1 MKKQR
6 KGCDLS
12 INVWRKEGE
21 MSYSISTGKNDF
33 YRQIFKLA
41 IPIII
46 QNLLSA
52 AVNSADVIMLNY
64 VGQSSISAVSLA
76 ANYSSIL
83 FMVYY
88 GLGTGASLLCSQYSG
103 KSNLQAIH
111 AVEGI
116 ALRFSV
122 GISILVALIAFM
134 MPQRMMQ
141 LFTAD
146 QELIAIGSSYLRV
159 MGITYICWGI
169 SEIYLAV
176 LRSIGRVT
184 ISMVLNVLAFVLNI
198 FLNAVFIFGLFGAP
212 KLGATGVAIAT
223 ALSRLI
229 QLLACVIV
237 SILSKDVKLNPA
249 YMFLR
254 SKVLFHDFIR
264 LSLPALGNDLSWSV
278 AFSMYSVILGH
289 LGTDAVAAN
298 SLVIVVRNIGSV
310 FCFAIASAG
319 TILLGQIMGKGDLE
333 KSKKYASR
341 MLRLTVITGALGGVI
356 VLAVTP
362 FVLKFASLNETAM
375 HYLKYM
381 LLINSY
387 YIMGSAVN
395 TALIAGVFRAG
406 GDTKFGLIC
415 DTVDM
420 WVYAVP
426 LGFFAAFVLKLP
438 VLWVYFLLC
447 TDEFVKW
454 PWVLQHYR
462 KGEWAKNI
470 TRENIFEAKGD
481 TP

>member
-1 MKKQR
+1 MVKTVKK
-6 KGCDLS
+6 D
-12 INVWRKEGE
+12 
-21 MSYSISTGKNDF
+21 DF
-33 YRQIFKLA
+33 YRQMFKLA

-52 AVNSADVIMLNY
+52 AVNSSDVIMLNY
-64 VGQSSISAVSLA
+64 VGQSAISAVSLA
-76 ANYSSIL
+76 ANYSNIL

-88 GLGTGASLLCSQYSG
+88 GLGTGASLLCAQYFG
-103 KSNLQAIH
+103 KKNMQAIH

-116 ALRFSV
+116 ALRFSLA
-122 GISILVALIAFM
+122 ISALVALAAFTI
-134 MPQRMMQ
+134 PQRMLL
-141 LFTAD
+141 LFTSD
-146 QELIAIGSSYLRV
+146 QELIAIGSSYIRI
-159 MGITYICWGI
+159 MGITYLCWGVT
-169 SEIYLAV
+169 EIYLAI

-184 ISMVLNVLAFVLNI
+184 ISMALNMLAFGLNI
-198 FLNAVFIFGLFGAP
+198 LLNAVFIFGLFGAP
-212 KLGATGVAIAT
+212 KLGVTGVAIAT
-223 ALSRLI
+223 ASSRLI
-229 QLLACVIV
+229 QLIACVIV
-237 SILSKDVKLNPA
+237 SLLSKDVKLNPI
-249 YMFLR
+249 YMFIR
-254 SKVLFHDFIR
+254 SKTLLNDFIH

-289 LGTDAVAAN
+289 LGTEAVAAN
-298 SLVIVVRNIGSV
+298 SLVTVVRNVGSV

-319 TILLGQIMGKGDLE
+319 TILLGRVMGQGELE
-333 KSKKYASR
+333 KSKSYASG
-341 MLRLTVITGALGGVI
+341 MLKMTVVAGAVGGVI

-362 FVLKFASLNETAM
+362 FVLRFASLNDTAM

-415 DTVDM
+415 DTIDM

-426 LGFFAAFVLKLP
+426 LGFFAAFVVKLP

-454 PWVLQHYR
+454 PWVIHHYC

-470 TRENIFEAKGD
+470 TREDIFE
-481 TP
+481 

>member
-1 MKKQR
+1 MVKTVKK
-6 KGCDLS
+6 D
-12 INVWRKEGE
+12 
-21 MSYSISTGKNDF
+21 DF
-33 YRQIFKLA
+33 YRQMFKLA

-52 AVNSADVIMLNY
+52 AVNSSDVIMLNY
-64 VGQSSISAVSLA
+64 VGQSAISAVSLA
-76 ANYSSIL
+76 ANYSNIL

-88 GLGTGASLLCSQYSG
+88 GLGTGASLLCAQYFG
-103 KSNLQAIH
+103 KKNMQAIH

-116 ALRFSV
+116 ALRFSFA
-122 GISILVALIAFM
+122 ISALVALAAFT
-134 MPQRMMQ
+134 MPQRMLL
-141 LFTAD
+141 LFTSD
-146 QELIAIGSSYLRV
+146 QELIAIGSSYIRI
-159 MGITYICWGI
+159 MGITYLCWGVT
-169 SEIYLAV
+169 EIYLAI

-184 ISMVLNVLAFVLNI
+184 ISMTLNMLAFGLNI
-198 FLNAVFIFGLFGAP
+198 LLNAMFIFGLFGAP
-212 KLGATGVAIAT
+212 KLGVTGVAIAT
-223 ALSRLI
+223 ASSRLI
-229 QLLACVIV
+229 QLVACVIV
-237 SILSKDVKLNPA
+237 TLLSKDVKLNPA
-249 YMFLR
+249 YMFIR
-254 SKVLFHDFIR
+254 SKTLLNDFIH

-289 LGTDAVAAN
+289 LGTEAVAAN
-298 SLVIVVRNIGSV
+298 SLVTVVRNVGSV

-319 TILLGQIMGKGDLE
+319 TILLGRVMGQEELE
-333 KSKKYASR
+333 KSKSYASR
-341 MLRLTVITGALGGVI
+341 MLKMTVVAGAVGGVI

-362 FVLKFASLNETAM
+362 FVLRFASLNDTAM

-415 DTVDM
+415 DTIDM

-454 PWVLQHYR
+454 PWVIRHYR
-462 KGEWAKNI
+462 KREWAKNI
-470 TRENIFEAKGD
+470 TREDIFE
-481 TP
+481 

>member
-1 MKKQR
+1 MVKTVKK
-6 KGCDLS
+6 D
-12 INVWRKEGE
+12 
-21 MSYSISTGKNDF
+21 DF
-33 YRQIFKLA
+33 YRQMFKLA

-52 AVNSADVIMLNY
+52 AVNSSDVIMLNY
-64 VGQSSISAVSLA
+64 VGQSAISAVSLA
-76 ANYSSIL
+76 ANYSNIL

-88 GLGTGASLLCSQYSG
+88 GLGTGASLLCAQYFG
-103 KSNLQAIH
+103 KKNMQAIH

-116 ALRFSV
+116 ALRFSLA
-122 GISILVALIAFM
+122 ISALAALAAFTI
-134 MPQRMMQ
+134 PQRMLL
-141 LFTAD
+141 LFTSD
-146 QELIAIGSSYLRV
+146 QELIAIGSSYIRI
-159 MGITYICWGI
+159 MGITYLCWGVT
-169 SEIYLAV
+169 EIYLAI

-184 ISMVLNVLAFVLNI
+184 ISMALNMLAFGLNI
-198 FLNAVFIFGLFGAP
+198 LLNAVFIFGLFGAP
-212 KLGATGVAIAT
+212 KLGVTGVAIAT
-223 ALSRLI
+223 ASSRLI
-229 QLLACVIV
+229 QLIACVIV
-237 SILSKDVKLNPA
+237 SLLSKDVKLNPI
-249 YMFLR
+249 YMFIR
-254 SKVLFHDFIR
+254 SKTLLNDFIH

-289 LGTDAVAAN
+289 LGTEAVAAN
-298 SLVIVVRNIGSV
+298 SLVTVVRNVGSV

-319 TILLGQIMGKGDLE
+319 TILLGRVMGQGELE
-333 KSKKYASR
+333 KSKSYASR
-341 MLRLTVITGALGGVI
+341 MLKMTVVAGAVGGVI

-362 FVLKFASLNETAM
+362 FVLRFASLNDTAM

-415 DTVDM
+415 DTIDM

-426 LGFFAAFVLKLP
+426 LGFFAAFVVKLP

-454 PWVLQHYR
+454 PWVIRHYR

-470 TRENIFEAKGD
+470 TREDIFE
-481 TP
+481 

>member
-1 MKKQR
+1 MVKSGKK
-6 KGCDLS
+6 D
-12 INVWRKEGE
+12 
-21 MSYSISTGKNDF
+21 DF
-33 YRQIFKLA
+33 YRQMFKLA

-52 AVNSADVIMLNY
+52 AGHSSDVLMLNY
-64 VGQSSISAVSLA
+64 VGQSAISAVSLA
-76 ANYSSIL
+76 ANYSNIL

-88 GLGTGASLLCSQYSG
+88 GLGTGASLLCAQYFG
-103 KSNLQAIH
+103 KKNMQAIH

-116 ALRFSV
+116 ALRFSLA
-122 GISILVALIAFM
+122 ISALVALAAFTI
-134 MPQRMMQ
+134 PQRMLL
-141 LFTAD
+141 LFTSD
-146 QELIAIGSSYLRV
+146 QELIAIGSSYIRI
-159 MGITYICWGI
+159 MGITYLCWGVT
-169 SEIYLAV
+169 EIYLAI

-184 ISMVLNVLAFVLNI
+184 ISMALNMLAFGLNI
-198 FLNAVFIFGLFGAP
+198 LLNAVFIFGLFGAP
-212 KLGATGVAIAT
+212 KLGVTGVAIAT
-223 ALSRLI
+223 ASSRLI
-229 QLLACVIV
+229 QLIACVIV
-237 SILSKDVKLNPA
+237 SLLSKDVKLNPI
-249 YMFLR
+249 YMFIR
-254 SKVLFHDFIR
+254 SKTLLNDFIH

-289 LGTDAVAAN
+289 LGTEAVAAN
-298 SLVIVVRNIGSV
+298 SLVTVVRNVGSV

-319 TILLGQIMGKGDLE
+319 TILLGRVMGQGELE
-333 KSKKYASR
+333 KSKSYASG
-341 MLRLTVITGALGGVI
+341 MLKMTVVAGAVGGVI

-362 FVLKFASLNETAM
+362 FVLRFASLNDTAM

-415 DTVDM
+415 DTIDM

-426 LGFFAAFVLKLP
+426 LGFFAAFVVKLP

-454 PWVLQHYR
+454 PWVIHHYR

-470 TRENIFEAKGD
+470 TREDIFE
-481 TP
+481 

>member
-1 MKKQR
+1 MVKTVKK
-6 KGCDLS
+6 D
-12 INVWRKEGE
+12 
-21 MSYSISTGKNDF
+21 DF
-33 YRQIFKLA
+33 YRQMFKLA

-52 AVNSADVIMLNY
+52 AVNSSDVIMLNY
-64 VGQSSISAVSLA
+64 VGQSAISAVSLA
-76 ANYSSIL
+76 ANYSNIL

-88 GLGTGASLLCSQYSG
+88 GLGTGASLLCAQYFG
-103 KSNLQAIH
+103 KKNMQAIH

-116 ALRFSV
+116 ALRFSFA
-122 GISILVALIAFM
+122 ISALVALAAFT
-134 MPQRMMQ
+134 MPQRMLL
-141 LFTAD
+141 LFTSD
-146 QELIAIGSSYLRV
+146 QELIAIGSSYIRI
-159 MGITYICWGI
+159 MGITYLCWGVT
-169 SEIYLAV
+169 EIYLAI

-184 ISMVLNVLAFVLNI
+184 ISMTLNMLAFGLNI
-198 FLNAVFIFGLFGAP
+198 LLNAMFIFGLFGAP
-212 KLGATGVAIAT
+212 KLGVTGVAIAT
-223 ALSRLI
+223 ASSRLI
-229 QLLACVIV
+229 QLVACVIV
-237 SILSKDVKLNPA
+237 SLLSKDVKLNPA
-249 YMFLR
+249 YMFIR
-254 SKVLFHDFIR
+254 SKTLLNDFIH

-289 LGTDAVAAN
+289 LGTEAVAAN
-298 SLVIVVRNIGSV
+298 SLVTVVRNVGSV

-319 TILLGQIMGKGDLE
+319 TILLGRVMGQEELE
-333 KSKKYASR
+333 KSKSYASR
-341 MLRLTVITGALGGVI
+341 MLKMTVIAGAVGGVI

-362 FVLKFASLNETAM
+362 FVLRFASLNDTAM

-415 DTVDM
+415 DTIDM

-454 PWVLQHYR
+454 PWVIRHYR
-462 KGEWAKNI
+462 KREWAKNI
-470 TRENIFEAKGD
+470 TREDIFE
-481 TP
+481 

>member
-1 MKKQR
+1 
-6 KGCDLS
+6 
-12 INVWRKEGE
+12 
-21 MSYSISTGKNDF
+21 MSHSISTGKDDF

-103 KSNLQAIH
+103 KNNLQAIH

-116 ALRFSV
+116 ALRFSD

-146 QELIAIGSSYLRV
+146 PELITIGSSYLRV

-223 ALSRLI
+223 ALSRLV

-454 PWVLQHYR
+454 PWVLHHYR

>member
-1 MKKQR
+1 
-6 KGCDLS
+6 
-12 INVWRKEGE
+12 
-21 MSYSISTGKNDF
+21 MSYSISTGKDDF

-103 KSNLQAIH
+103 KNNLQAIH

-146 QELIAIGSSYLRV
+146 PELIVIGSSYLRV

-237 SILSKDVKLNPA
+237 SIMSKDVKLNPA

-454 PWVLQHYR
+454 PWVLHHYR
-462 KGEWAKNI
+462 MGEWAKNI
-470 TRENIFEAKGD
+470 TRENIFEAESD

>member
-1 MKKQR
+1 MVKTVKK
-6 KGCDLS
+6 D
-12 INVWRKEGE
+12 
-21 MSYSISTGKNDF
+21 DF
-33 YRQIFKLA
+33 YRQMFKLA

-52 AVNSADVIMLNY
+52 AVNSSDVIMLNY
-64 VGQSSISAVSLA
+64 VGQSAISAVSLA
-76 ANYSSIL
+76 ANYSNIL

-88 GLGTGASLLCSQYSG
+88 GLGTGASLLCAQYFG
-103 KSNLQAIH
+103 KKNMQAIH

-116 ALRFSV
+116 ALRFSLA
-122 GISILVALIAFM
+122 ISALVALAAFT
-134 MPQRMMQ
+134 MPKRMLL
-141 LFTAD
+141 LFTSD
-146 QELIAIGSSYLRV
+146 QELIAIGSSYIRI
-159 MGITYICWGI
+159 MGITYLCWGVT
-169 SEIYLAV
+169 EIYLAI

-184 ISMVLNVLAFVLNI
+184 ISMTLNMLAFGLNI
-198 FLNAVFIFGLFGAP
+198 LLNAMFIFGLFGAP
-212 KLGATGVAIAT
+212 KLGVTGVAIAT
-223 ALSRLI
+223 ASSRLI
-229 QLLACVIV
+229 QLVACVIV
-237 SILSKDVKLNPA
+237 SLLSKDVKLNPA
-249 YMFLR
+249 YMFIR
-254 SKVLFHDFIR
+254 SKTLLNDFIH

-289 LGTDAVAAN
+289 LGTEAVAAN
-298 SLVIVVRNIGSV
+298 SLVTVVRNVGSV

-319 TILLGQIMGKGDLE
+319 TILLGRAMGQEELE
-333 KSKKYASR
+333 KSKSYASR
-341 MLRLTVITGALGGVI
+341 MLKMTVVAGAVGGVI

-362 FVLKFASLNETAM
+362 FVLRFASLNDTAM

-415 DTVDM
+415 DTIDM

-454 PWVLQHYR
+454 PWVIRHYR
-462 KGEWAKNI
+462 KREWAKNI
-470 TRENIFEAKGD
+470 TREDIFE
-481 TP
+481 

>member
-1 MKKQR
+1 MVKSGKK
-6 KGCDLS
+6 D
-12 INVWRKEGE
+12 
-21 MSYSISTGKNDF
+21 DF
-33 YRQIFKLA
+33 YRQMFKLA

-52 AVNSADVIMLNY
+52 AVNSSDVIMLNY
-64 VGQSSISAVSLA
+64 VGQSAISAVSLV
-76 ANYSSIL
+76 ANYSNIL

-88 GLGTGASLLCSQYSG
+88 GLGTGASLLCAQYFG
-103 KSNLQAIH
+103 KKNMQAIH

-116 ALRFSV
+116 ALRFSLA
-122 GISILVALIAFM
+122 ISALVALAAFTI
-134 MPQRMMQ
+134 PQRMLL
-141 LFTAD
+141 LFTSD
-146 QELIAIGSSYLRV
+146 QELIAIGSSYIRI
-159 MGITYICWGI
+159 MGITYLCWGVT
-169 SEIYLAV
+169 EIYLAI

-184 ISMVLNVLAFVLNI
+184 ISMALNMLAFGLNI
-198 FLNAVFIFGLFGAP
+198 LLNAVFIFGLFGAP
-212 KLGATGVAIAT
+212 KLGVTGVAIAT
-223 ALSRLI
+223 ASSRLI
-229 QLLACVIV
+229 QLIACVIV
-237 SILSKDVKLNPA
+237 SLLSKDVKLNPI
-249 YMFLR
+249 YMFIR
-254 SKVLFHDFIR
+254 SKTLLNDFIH

-289 LGTDAVAAN
+289 LGTEAVAAN
-298 SLVIVVRNIGSV
+298 SLVTVVRNVGSV

-319 TILLGQIMGKGDLE
+319 TILLGRVMGQGELE
-333 KSKKYASR
+333 KSKSYASG
-341 MLRLTVITGALGGVI
+341 MLKMTVVAGAVGGVI

-362 FVLKFASLNETAM
+362 FVLRFASLNDTAM

-415 DTVDM
+415 DTIDM

-426 LGFFAAFVLKLP
+426 LGFFAAFVVKLP

-454 PWVLQHYR
+454 PWVIHHYR

-470 TRENIFEAKGD
+470 TREDIFE
-481 TP
+481 

>member
-1 MKKQR
+1 MKRQR

-12 INVWRKEGE
+12 INVWRKEGK
-21 MSYSISTGKNDF
+21 MSYSISTGKDDF

-103 KSNLQAIH
+103 KNNLQAIH

-146 QELIAIGSSYLRV
+146 PELITIGSSYLRV

-223 ALSRLI
+223 ALSRLV

-454 PWVLQHYR
+454 PWVLHHYR

>member
-1 MKKQR
+1 MVKTVKK
-6 KGCDLS
+6 D
-12 INVWRKEGE
+12 
-21 MSYSISTGKNDF
+21 DF
-33 YRQIFKLA
+33 YRQMFKLA

-52 AVNSADVIMLNY
+52 AVNSSDVIMLNY
-64 VGQSSISAVSLA
+64 VGQSAISAVSLA
-76 ANYSSIL
+76 ANYSNIL

-88 GLGTGASLLCSQYSG
+88 GLGTGASLLCAQYFG
-103 KSNLQAIH
+103 KKNMQAIH

-116 ALRFSV
+116 ALRFSFA
-122 GISILVALIAFM
+122 ISALVALAAFT
-134 MPQRMMQ
+134 MPQRMLL
-141 LFTAD
+141 LFTSD
-146 QELIAIGSSYLRV
+146 QELVAIGSSYIRI
-159 MGITYICWGI
+159 MGITYLCWGVT
-169 SEIYLAV
+169 EIYLAI

-184 ISMVLNVLAFVLNI
+184 ISMTLNMLAFGLNI
-198 FLNAVFIFGLFGAP
+198 LLNAMFIFGLFGAP
-212 KLGATGVAIAT
+212 KLGVTGVAIAT
-223 ALSRLI
+223 ASSRLI
-229 QLLACVIV
+229 QLVACVIV
-237 SILSKDVKLNPA
+237 SLWSKDVKLNPA
-249 YMFLR
+249 YMFIR
-254 SKVLFHDFIR
+254 SKTLLNDFIH

-289 LGTDAVAAN
+289 LGTEAVAAN
-298 SLVIVVRNIGSV
+298 SLVTVVRNVGSV

-319 TILLGQIMGKGDLE
+319 TILLGRVMGQEELE
-333 KSKKYASR
+333 KSKSYASR
-341 MLRLTVITGALGGVI
+341 MLKMTVVAGAVGGVI

-362 FVLKFASLNETAM
+362 FVLRFASLNDTAM

-415 DTVDM
+415 DTIDM

-454 PWVLQHYR
+454 PWVIRHYR
-462 KGEWAKNI
+462 KREWAKNI
-470 TRENIFEAKGD
+470 TREDIFE
-481 TP
+481 

>member
-1 MKKQR
+1 MKRQR

-12 INVWRKEGE
+12 INVWRKEGK
-21 MSYSISTGKNDF
+21 MSHSISTGKDDF

-103 KSNLQAIH
+103 KNNLQAIH

-122 GISILVALIAFM
+122 GISLLVALIAFM

-146 QELIAIGSSYLRV
+146 PELITIGSSYLRV

-223 ALSRLI
+223 ALSRLV

-387 YIMGSAVN
+387 YIMGAAVN

-454 PWVLQHYR
+454 PWVLHHYR

>member
-1 MKKQR
+1 MVKSGKK
-6 KGCDLS
+6 D
-12 INVWRKEGE
+12 
-21 MSYSISTGKNDF
+21 DF
-33 YRQIFKLA
+33 YRQMFKLA

-52 AVNSADVIMLNY
+52 AVNSSDVIMLNY
-64 VGQSSISAVSLA
+64 VGQSAISAVSLA
-76 ANYSSIL
+76 ANYSNIL

-88 GLGTGASLLCSQYSG
+88 GLGTGASLLCAQYFG
-103 KSNLQAIH
+103 KKNMQAIH

-116 ALRFSV
+116 ALRFSLA
-122 GISILVALIAFM
+122 ISALVALAALTI
-134 MPQRMMQ
+134 PQRMLL
-141 LFTAD
+141 LFTSD
-146 QELIAIGSSYLRV
+146 QELIAIGSSYIRI
-159 MGITYICWGI
+159 MGITYLCWGVT
-169 SEIYLAV
+169 EIYLAI

-184 ISMVLNVLAFVLNI
+184 ISMALNMLAFGLNI
-198 FLNAVFIFGLFGAP
+198 LLNAVFIFGLFGAP
-212 KLGATGVAIAT
+212 KLGVTGVAIAT
-223 ALSRLI
+223 ASSRLI
-229 QLLACVIV
+229 QLIACVIV
-237 SILSKDVKLNPA
+237 SLLSKDVKLNPI
-249 YMFLR
+249 YMFIR
-254 SKVLFHDFIR
+254 SKTLLNDFIH

-289 LGTDAVAAN
+289 LGTEAVAAN
-298 SLVIVVRNIGSV
+298 SLVTVVRNVGSV

-319 TILLGQIMGKGDLE
+319 TILLGRVMGQGELE
-333 KSKKYASR
+333 KSKSYASG
-341 MLRLTVITGALGGVI
+341 MLKMTVVAGAVGGVI

-362 FVLKFASLNETAM
+362 FVLRFASLNDTAM

-415 DTVDM
+415 DTIDM

-426 LGFFAAFVLKLP
+426 LGFFAAFVVKLP

-454 PWVLQHYR
+454 PWVIHHYR
-462 KGEWAKNI
+462 KGEWAKHI
-470 TRENIFEAKGD
+470 TREDIFE
-481 TP
+481 

>member
-1 MKKQR
+1 MVKTVKK
-6 KGCDLS
+6 D
-12 INVWRKEGE
+12 
-21 MSYSISTGKNDF
+21 DF
-33 YRQIFKLA
+33 YRQMFKLA

-52 AVNSADVIMLNY
+52 AVNSSDVIMLNY
-64 VGQSSISAVSLA
+64 VGQSAISAVSLA
-76 ANYSSIL
+76 ANYSNIL

-88 GLGTGASLLCSQYSG
+88 GLGTGASLLCAQYFG
-103 KSNLQAIH
+103 KKNMQAIH

-116 ALRFSV
+116 ALRFSLA
-122 GISILVALIAFM
+122 ISALVALAAFT
-134 MPQRMMQ
+134 MPKRMLL
-141 LFTAD
+141 LFTSD
-146 QELIAIGSSYLRV
+146 QELIAIGSSYIRI
-159 MGITYICWGI
+159 MGITYLCWGVT
-169 SEIYLAV
+169 EIYLAI

-184 ISMVLNVLAFVLNI
+184 ISMTLNMLAFGLNI
-198 FLNAVFIFGLFGAP
+198 LLNAVFIFGLFGAP
-212 KLGATGVAIAT
+212 KLGVTGVAIAT
-223 ALSRLI
+223 ASSRLI
-229 QLLACVIV
+229 QLVACVIV
-237 SILSKDVKLNPA
+237 SLLSKDVKLNPA
-249 YMFLR
+249 YMFIR
-254 SKVLFHDFIR
+254 SKTLLNDFIH

-289 LGTDAVAAN
+289 LGTEAVAAN
-298 SLVIVVRNIGSV
+298 SLVTVVRNVGSV

-319 TILLGQIMGKGDLE
+319 TILLGRAMGQEELE
-333 KSKKYASR
+333 KSKSYASR
-341 MLRLTVITGALGGVI
+341 MLKMTVVAGAVGGVI

-362 FVLKFASLNETAM
+362 FVLRFASLNDTAM

-415 DTVDM
+415 DTIDM

-454 PWVLQHYR
+454 PWVIRHYR
-462 KGEWAKNI
+462 KREWAKNI
-470 TRENIFEAKGD
+470 TREDIFE
-481 TP
+481 

>member
-1 MKKQR
+1 MVKTVKK
-6 KGCDLS
+6 D
-12 INVWRKEGE
+12 
-21 MSYSISTGKNDF
+21 DF
-33 YRQIFKLA
+33 YRQMFKLA

-52 AVNSADVIMLNY
+52 AVNSSDVIMLNY
-64 VGQSSISAVSLA
+64 VGQSAISAVSLA
-76 ANYSSIL
+76 ANYSNIL

-88 GLGTGASLLCSQYSG
+88 GLGTGASLLCAQYFG
-103 KSNLQAIH
+103 KKNMQAIH

-116 ALRFSV
+116 ALRFSLA
-122 GISILVALIAFM
+122 ISALVALVAFT
-134 MPQRMMQ
+134 MPQRMLL
-141 LFTAD
+141 LFTSD
-146 QELIAIGSSYLRV
+146 QELIAIGSSYIRI
-159 MGITYICWGI
+159 MGITYLCWGVT
-169 SEIYLAV
+169 EIYLAI

-184 ISMVLNVLAFVLNI
+184 ISMTLNMLAFGLNI
-198 FLNAVFIFGLFGAP
+198 LLNAMFIFGLFGAP
-212 KLGATGVAIAT
+212 KLGVTGVAIAT
-223 ALSRLI
+223 ASSRLI
-229 QLLACVIV
+229 QLVACVIV
-237 SILSKDVKLNPA
+237 SLLSKDVKLNPI
-249 YMFLR
+249 YMFIR
-254 SKVLFHDFIR
+254 SKTLLNDFIH

-289 LGTDAVAAN
+289 LGTEAVAAN
-298 SLVIVVRNIGSV
+298 SLVTVVRNVGSV

-319 TILLGQIMGKGDLE
+319 TILLGRVMGQGELE
-333 KSKKYASR
+333 KSKSYASR
-341 MLRLTVITGALGGVI
+341 MLKMTVVAGAVGGVI

-362 FVLKFASLNETAM
+362 FVLRFASLNDTAM
-375 HYLKYM
+375 HYLEYM

-415 DTVDM
+415 DTIDM

-454 PWVLQHYR
+454 PWVIRHYR

-470 TRENIFEAKGD
+470 TREDIFE
-481 TP
+481 

>member
-1 MKKQR
+1 MNNTASVKK
-6 KGCDLS
+6 D
-12 INVWRKEGE
+12 
-21 MSYSISTGKNDF
+21 DF
-33 YRQIFKLA
+33 YRQMFKLA

-52 AVNSADVIMLNY
+52 AVNSSDVVMLNY
-64 VGQSSISAVSLA
+64 VGQSAISAVSLA
-76 ANYSSIL
+76 ANYSNIL

-88 GLGTGASLLCSQYSG
+88 GLGTGASLLCAQYFG
-103 KSNLQAIH
+103 KKNMQAIH

-116 ALRFSV
+116 ALRFSLA
-122 GISILVALIAFM
+122 ISALVALAAFTV
-134 MPQRMMQ
+134 PQRMLL
-141 LFTAD
+141 LFTSD
-146 QELIAIGSSYLRV
+146 QELIAIGSSYIRI
-159 MGITYICWGI
+159 MGITYLCWGVT
-169 SEIYLAV
+169 EIYLAI

-184 ISMVLNVLAFVLNI
+184 ISMALNMLAFGLNI
-198 FLNAVFIFGLFGAP
+198 LLNAVFIFGLLGAP
-212 KLGATGVAIAT
+212 KLGTTGVAIAT
-223 ALSRLI
+223 ASSRLI
-229 QLLACVIV
+229 QLIACVIV
-237 SILSKDVKLNPA
+237 SLLSKDVKLNPA
-249 YMFLR
+249 YMFIR
-254 SKVLFHDFIR
+254 SKTLLNDFIH

-289 LGTDAVAAN
+289 LGTEAVAAN
-298 SLVIVVRNIGSV
+298 SLVTVVRNIGSV

-319 TILLGQIMGKGDLE
+319 TILLGRVMGQGELE
-333 KSKKYASR
+333 KSKSYASR
-341 MLRLTVITGALGGVI
+341 MLKMTVVAGAVGGVI

-362 FVLKFASLNETAM
+362 FVLRFASLNDTAM

-415 DTVDM
+415 DTIDM

-454 PWVLQHYR
+454 PWVIRHYR

-470 TRENIFEAKGD
+470 TREDIFE
-481 TP
+481 

>member
-1 MKKQR
+1 MVKTVKK
-6 KGCDLS
+6 D
-12 INVWRKEGE
+12 
-21 MSYSISTGKNDF
+21 DF
-33 YRQIFKLA
+33 YRQMFKLA

-52 AVNSADVIMLNY
+52 AVNSSDVIMLNY
-64 VGQSSISAVSLA
+64 VGQSAISAVSLA
-76 ANYSSIL
+76 ANYSNIL

-88 GLGTGASLLCSQYSG
+88 GLGTGASLLCAQYFG
-103 KSNLQAIH
+103 KKNMQAIH

-116 ALRFSV
+116 ALRFSLA
-122 GISILVALIAFM
+122 ISVLVALAAFT
-134 MPQRMMQ
+134 MPQRMLL
-141 LFTAD
+141 LFTSD
-146 QELIAIGSSYLRV
+146 QELIAIGSSYIRI
-159 MGITYICWGI
+159 MGITYLCWGVT
-169 SEIYLAV
+169 EIYLAI

-184 ISMVLNVLAFVLNI
+184 ISMTLNMLAFGLNI
-198 FLNAVFIFGLFGAP
+198 LLNAVFIFGLFGAP
-212 KLGATGVAIAT
+212 KLGVTGVAIAT
-223 ALSRLI
+223 ASSRLI
-229 QLLACVIV
+229 QLVACVIV
-237 SILSKDVKLNPA
+237 SLLSKDVKLNPA
-249 YMFLR
+249 YMFIR
-254 SKVLFHDFIR
+254 SKTLLNDFIH

-289 LGTDAVAAN
+289 LGTEAVAAN
-298 SLVIVVRNIGSV
+298 SLVTVVRNVGSV
-310 FCFAIASAG
+310 FCFTIASAG
-319 TILLGQIMGKGDLE
+319 TILLGRVMGQEELE
-333 KSKKYASR
+333 KSKSYASR
-341 MLRLTVITGALGGVI
+341 MLKMTVVAGAVGGVI

-362 FVLKFASLNETAM
+362 FVLRFAFLNDTAM

-415 DTVDM
+415 DTIDM

-454 PWVLQHYR
+454 PWVIRHYR

-470 TRENIFEAKGD
+470 TREDIFE
-481 TP
+481 

>member
-1 MKKQR
+1 MVKTVKK
-6 KGCDLS
+6 D
-12 INVWRKEGE
+12 
-21 MSYSISTGKNDF
+21 DF
-33 YRQIFKLA
+33 YRQMFKLA

-52 AVNSADVIMLNY
+52 AVNSSDVIMLNY
-64 VGQSSISAVSLA
+64 VGQSAISAVSLA
-76 ANYSSIL
+76 ANYSNIL

-88 GLGTGASLLCSQYSG
+88 GLGTGASLLCAQYFG
-103 KSNLQAIH
+103 KKNMQAIH

-116 ALRFSV
+116 ALRFSLA
-122 GISILVALIAFM
+122 ISALVALAAFT
-134 MPQRMMQ
+134 MPQRMLL
-141 LFTAD
+141 LFTSD
-146 QELIAIGSSYLRV
+146 QELIAIGSSYIRI
-159 MGITYICWGI
+159 MGITYLCWGVT
-169 SEIYLAV
+169 EIYLAI

-184 ISMVLNVLAFVLNI
+184 ISMTLNMLAFGLNI
-198 FLNAVFIFGLFGAP
+198 LLNAVFIFGLFGAP
-212 KLGATGVAIAT
+212 KLGVTGVAIAT
-223 ALSRLI
+223 ASSRLI
-229 QLLACVIV
+229 QLVACVIV
-237 SILSKDVKLNPA
+237 SLLSKDVKLNPA
-249 YMFLR
+249 YMFIR
-254 SKVLFHDFIR
+254 SKTLLNDFIH

-289 LGTDAVAAN
+289 LGTEAVAAN
-298 SLVIVVRNIGSV
+298 SLVTVVRNVGSV

-319 TILLGQIMGKGDLE
+319 TILLGRVMGQEELE
-333 KSKKYASR
+333 KSKSYASR
-341 MLRLTVITGALGGVI
+341 MLKMTVVAGAVGGVI

-362 FVLKFASLNETAM
+362 FVLRFAFLNDTAM

-415 DTVDM
+415 DTIDM

-454 PWVLQHYR
+454 PWVIRHYR

-470 TRENIFEAKGD
+470 TREDIFE
-481 TP
+481 

>member
-1 MKKQR
+1 MVKTVKK
-6 KGCDLS
+6 D
-12 INVWRKEGE
+12 
-21 MSYSISTGKNDF
+21 DF
-33 YRQIFKLA
+33 YRQMFKLA

-52 AVNSADVIMLNY
+52 AVNSSDVIMLNY
-64 VGQSSISAVSLA
+64 VGQSAISAVSLA
-76 ANYSSIL
+76 ANYSNIL

-88 GLGTGASLLCSQYSG
+88 GLGTGASLLCAQYFG
-103 KSNLQAIH
+103 KKNMQAIH

-116 ALRFSV
+116 ALRFSLA
-122 GISILVALIAFM
+122 ISALVALAAFT
-134 MPQRMMQ
+134 MPKRMLL
-141 LFTAD
+141 LFTSD
-146 QELIAIGSSYLRV
+146 QELIAIGSSYIRI
-159 MGITYICWGI
+159 MGITYLCWGVT
-169 SEIYLAV
+169 EIYLAI

-184 ISMVLNVLAFVLNI
+184 ISMALNMLAFGLNI
-198 FLNAVFIFGLFGAP
+198 LLNAVFIFGLFGAP
-212 KLGATGVAIAT
+212 KLGVTGVAIAT
-223 ALSRLI
+223 ASSRLI
-229 QLLACVIV
+229 QLIACVIV
-237 SILSKDVKLNPA
+237 SLLSKDVKLNPI
-249 YMFLR
+249 YMFIR
-254 SKVLFHDFIR
+254 SKTLLNDFIH

-289 LGTDAVAAN
+289 LGTEAVAAN
-298 SLVIVVRNIGSV
+298 SLVTVVRNVGSV

-319 TILLGQIMGKGDLE
+319 TILLGRVMGQGELE
-333 KSKKYASR
+333 KSKSYASG
-341 MLRLTVITGALGGVI
+341 MLKMTVVAGAVGGVI

-362 FVLKFASLNETAM
+362 FVLRFASLNDTAM

-415 DTVDM
+415 DTIDM

-454 PWVLQHYR
+454 PWVIHHYR

-470 TRENIFEAKGD
+470 TREDIFE
-481 TP
+481 

>member
-1 MKKQR
+1 MVKSGKK
-6 KGCDLS
+6 D
-12 INVWRKEGE
+12 
-21 MSYSISTGKNDF
+21 DF
-33 YRQIFKLA
+33 YRQMFKLA

-52 AVNSADVIMLNY
+52 AVNSSDVIMLNY
-64 VGQSSISAVSLA
+64 VGQSAISAVSLA
-76 ANYSSIL
+76 ANYSNIL

-88 GLGTGASLLCSQYSG
+88 GLGTGASLLCAQYFG
-103 KSNLQAIH
+103 KKNMQAIH

-116 ALRFSV
+116 ALRFSLA
-122 GISILVALIAFM
+122 ISALVALAAFTI
-134 MPQRMMQ
+134 PQRMLL
-141 LFTAD
+141 LFTSD
-146 QELIAIGSSYLRV
+146 QELIAIGSSYIRI
-159 MGITYICWGI
+159 MGITYLCWGVT
-169 SEIYLAV
+169 EIYLAI

-184 ISMVLNVLAFVLNI
+184 ISMALNMLAFGLNI
-198 FLNAVFIFGLFGAP
+198 LLNAVFIFGLFGAP
-212 KLGATGVAIAT
+212 KLGVTGVAIAT
-223 ALSRLI
+223 ASSRLI
-229 QLLACVIV
+229 QLIACVIV
-237 SILSKDVKLNPA
+237 SLLSKDVKLNPI
-249 YMFLR
+249 YMFIR
-254 SKVLFHDFIR
+254 SKTLLNDFIH

-289 LGTDAVAAN
+289 LGTEAVAAN
-298 SLVIVVRNIGSV
+298 SLVTVVRNVGSV

-319 TILLGQIMGKGDLE
+319 TILLGRVMGQGELE
-333 KSKKYASR
+333 KSKSYASG
-341 MLRLTVITGALGGVI
+341 MLKMTVVAGAVGGVI

-362 FVLKFASLNETAM
+362 FVLRFASLNDTAM

-415 DTVDM
+415 DTIDM

-426 LGFFAAFVLKLP
+426 LGFFAAFVVKLP
-438 VLWVYFLLC
+438 VLWVYFFLC

-454 PWVLQHYR
+454 PWVIHHYR

-470 TRENIFEAKGD
+470 TREDIFE
-481 TP
+481 

>member
-1 MKKQR
+1 MVKTVKK
-6 KGCDLS
+6 D
-12 INVWRKEGE
+12 
-21 MSYSISTGKNDF
+21 DF
-33 YRQIFKLA
+33 YRQMFKLA

-52 AVNSADVIMLNY
+52 AVNSSDVIMLNY
-64 VGQSSISAVSLA
+64 VGQSAISAVSLA
-76 ANYSSIL
+76 ANYSNIL

-88 GLGTGASLLCSQYSG
+88 GLGTGASLLCAQYFG
-103 KSNLQAIH
+103 KKNMQAIH

-116 ALRFSV
+116 ALRFSLA
-122 GISILVALIAFM
+122 ISALVALVAFT
-134 MPQRMMQ
+134 MPQRMLL
-141 LFTAD
+141 LFTSD
-146 QELIAIGSSYLRV
+146 QELIAIGSSYIRI
-159 MGITYICWGI
+159 MGITYLCWGVT
-169 SEIYLAV
+169 EIYLAI

-184 ISMVLNVLAFVLNI
+184 ISMTLNMLAFGLNI
-198 FLNAVFIFGLFGAP
+198 LLNAMFIFGLFGAP
-212 KLGATGVAIAT
+212 KLGVTGVAIAT
-223 ALSRLI
+223 ASSRLI
-229 QLLACVIV
+229 QLVACVIV
-237 SILSKDVKLNPA
+237 SLLSKDVKLNPA
-249 YMFLR
+249 YMFIR
-254 SKVLFHDFIR
+254 SKTLLNDFIH

-289 LGTDAVAAN
+289 LGTEAVAAN
-298 SLVIVVRNIGSV
+298 SLVTVVRNVGSV

-319 TILLGQIMGKGDLE
+319 TILLGRVMGQEELE
-333 KSKKYASR
+333 KSKSYASR
-341 MLRLTVITGALGGVI
+341 MLKMTVVAGAVGGVI

-362 FVLKFASLNETAM
+362 FVLRFASLNDTAM

-415 DTVDM
+415 DTIDM

-438 VLWVYFLLC
+438 VMWVYFLLC

-454 PWVLQHYR
+454 PWVIKRYLSG
-462 KGEWAKNI
+462 KWAKNI
-470 TRENIFEAKGD
+470 TREDIFENNK
-481 TP
+481 

>member
-1 MKKQR
+1 MKRQR

-12 INVWRKEGE
+12 INVWRKEGK
-21 MSYSISTGKNDF
+21 MSHSISTGKDAF

-103 KSNLQAIH
+103 KNNLQAIH

-146 QELIAIGSSYLRV
+146 PELITIGSSYLRV

-223 ALSRLI
+223 ALSRLV

-454 PWVLQHYR
+454 PWVLHHYR

>member
-1 MKKQR
+1 MVKTVKK
-6 KGCDLS
+6 D
-12 INVWRKEGE
+12 
-21 MSYSISTGKNDF
+21 DF
-33 YRQIFKLA
+33 YRQMFKLA

-52 AVNSADVIMLNY
+52 AVNSSDVIMLNY
-64 VGQSSISAVSLA
+64 VGQSAISAVSLA
-76 ANYSSIL
+76 ANYSNIL

-88 GLGTGASLLCSQYSG
+88 GLGTGASLLCAQYFG
-103 KSNLQAIH
+103 KKNMQAIH

-116 ALRFSV
+116 ALRFSLA
-122 GISILVALIAFM
+122 ISALVALAAFTI
-134 MPQRMMQ
+134 PQRMLL
-141 LFTAD
+141 LFTSD
-146 QELIAIGSSYLRV
+146 QELIAIGSSYIRI
-159 MGITYICWGI
+159 MGITYLCWGVT
-169 SEIYLAV
+169 EIYLAI

-184 ISMVLNVLAFVLNI
+184 ISMALNMLAFGLNI
-198 FLNAVFIFGLFGAP
+198 LLNAVFIFGLFGAP
-212 KLGATGVAIAT
+212 KLGVTGVAIAT
-223 ALSRLI
+223 ASSRLI
-229 QLLACVIV
+229 QLVACVIV
-237 SILSKDVKLNPA
+237 SLLSKDVKLNPA
-249 YMFLR
+249 YMFIR
-254 SKVLFHDFIR
+254 SKTLLNDFIH

-289 LGTDAVAAN
+289 LGTEAVAAN
-298 SLVIVVRNIGSV
+298 SLVTVVRNVGSV

-319 TILLGQIMGKGDLE
+319 TILLGRVMGQGELE
-333 KSKKYASR
+333 KSKSYASG
-341 MLRLTVITGALGGVI
+341 MLKMTVVAGAVGGVI

-362 FVLKFASLNETAM
+362 FVLRFASLNDTAM

-415 DTVDM
+415 DTIDM

-454 PWVLQHYR
+454 PWVIRHYR

-470 TRENIFEAKGD
+470 TREDIFE
-481 TP
+481 

>member
-1 MKKQR
+1 M
-6 KGCDLS
+6 
-12 INVWRKEGE
+12 
-21 MSYSISTGKNDF
+21 
-33 YRQIFKLA
+33 FKLA

-52 AVNSADVIMLNY
+52 AVNSSDVIMLNY
-64 VGQSSISAVSLA
+64 VGQSAISAVSLA
-76 ANYSSIL
+76 ANYSNIL

-88 GLGTGASLLCSQYSG
+88 GLGTGASLLCAQYFG
-103 KSNLQAIH
+103 KKNMQAIH

-116 ALRFSV
+116 ALRFSFA
-122 GISILVALIAFM
+122 ISALVALAAFT
-134 MPQRMMQ
+134 MPQRMLL
-141 LFTAD
+141 LFTSD
-146 QELIAIGSSYLRV
+146 QELIAIGSSYIRI
-159 MGITYICWGI
+159 MGITYLCWGVT
-169 SEIYLAV
+169 EIYLAI

-184 ISMVLNVLAFVLNI
+184 ISMTLNMLAFGLNI
-198 FLNAVFIFGLFGAP
+198 LLNAMFIFGLFGAP
-212 KLGATGVAIAT
+212 KLGVTGVAIAT
-223 ALSRLI
+223 ASSRLI
-229 QLLACVIV
+229 QLVACVIV
-237 SILSKDVKLNPA
+237 SLLSKDVKLNPA
-249 YMFLR
+249 YMFIR
-254 SKVLFHDFIR
+254 SKTLLNDFIH

-289 LGTDAVAAN
+289 LGTEAVAAN
-298 SLVIVVRNIGSV
+298 SLVTVVRNVGSV

-319 TILLGQIMGKGDLE
+319 TILLGRVMGQEELE
-333 KSKKYASR
+333 KSKSYASR
-341 MLRLTVITGALGGVI
+341 MLKMTVVAGAVGGVI

-362 FVLKFASLNETAM
+362 FVLRFASLNDTAM

-415 DTVDM
+415 DTIDM

-454 PWVLQHYR
+454 PWVIRHYR
-462 KGEWAKNI
+462 KREWAKNI
-470 TRENIFEAKGD
+470 TREDIFE
-481 TP
+481 

>member
-1 MKKQR
+1 MVKTVKK
-6 KGCDLS
+6 D
-12 INVWRKEGE
+12 
-21 MSYSISTGKNDF
+21 DF
-33 YRQIFKLA
+33 YRQMFKLA

-52 AVNSADVIMLNY
+52 AVNSSDVIMLNY
-64 VGQSSISAVSLA
+64 VGQSAISAVSLA
-76 ANYSSIL
+76 ANYSNIL

-88 GLGTGASLLCSQYSG
+88 GLGTGASLLCAQYFG
-103 KSNLQAIH
+103 KKNMQAIH
-111 AVEGI
+111 TVEGI
-116 ALRFSV
+116 ALRFSLA
-122 GISILVALIAFM
+122 ISALVALAAFT
-134 MPQRMMQ
+134 MPQRMLL
-141 LFTAD
+141 LFTSD
-146 QELIAIGSSYLRV
+146 QELIAIGSSYIRI
-159 MGITYICWGI
+159 MGITYLCWGVT
-169 SEIYLAV
+169 EIYLAI

-184 ISMVLNVLAFVLNI
+184 ISMTLNMLAFGLNI
-198 FLNAVFIFGLFGAP
+198 LLNAVFIFGLFGAP
-212 KLGATGVAIAT
+212 KLGVTGVAIAT
-223 ALSRLI
+223 ASSRLI
-229 QLLACVIV
+229 QLVACVIV
-237 SILSKDVKLNPA
+237 SLLGKDVKLNPA
-249 YMFLR
+249 YMFIR
-254 SKVLFHDFIR
+254 SKTLLNDFIH

-289 LGTDAVAAN
+289 LGTEAVAAN
-298 SLVIVVRNIGSV
+298 SLVTVVRNVGSV

-319 TILLGQIMGKGDLE
+319 TILLGRVMGQGELE
-333 KSKKYASR
+333 KSKSYASR
-341 MLRLTVITGALGGVI
+341 MLKMTVVAGAVGGVI

-362 FVLKFASLNETAM
+362 FVLRFASLNDMAM

-415 DTVDM
+415 DTIDM

-454 PWVLQHYR
+454 PWVIRHYR

-470 TRENIFEAKGD
+470 TREDIFE
-481 TP
+481 

>member
-1 MKKQR
+1 MVKTVKK
-6 KGCDLS
+6 D
-12 INVWRKEGE
+12 
-21 MSYSISTGKNDF
+21 DF
-33 YRQIFKLA
+33 YRQMFKLA

-52 AVNSADVIMLNY
+52 AVNSSDVIMLNY
-64 VGQSSISAVSLA
+64 VGQSAISAVSLA
-76 ANYSSIL
+76 ANYSNIL

-88 GLGTGASLLCSQYSG
+88 GLGTGASLLCAQYFG
-103 KSNLQAIH
+103 KKNMQVIH

-116 ALRFSV
+116 ALRFSLA
-122 GISILVALIAFM
+122 ISVLVALAAFT
-134 MPQRMMQ
+134 MPQRMLL
-141 LFTAD
+141 LFTSD
-146 QELIAIGSSYLRV
+146 QELIAIGSSYIRI
-159 MGITYICWGI
+159 MGITYLCWGVT
-169 SEIYLAV
+169 EIYLAI

-184 ISMVLNVLAFVLNI
+184 ISMTLNMLAFGLNI
-198 FLNAVFIFGLFGAP
+198 LLNAVFIFGLFGAP
-212 KLGATGVAIAT
+212 KLGVTGVAIAT
-223 ALSRLI
+223 ASSRLI
-229 QLLACVIV
+229 QLVACVIV
-237 SILSKDVKLNPA
+237 SLLSKDVKLNPA
-249 YMFLR
+249 YMFIR
-254 SKVLFHDFIR
+254 SKTLLNDFIH

-289 LGTDAVAAN
+289 LGTEAVAAN
-298 SLVIVVRNIGSV
+298 SLVTVVRNVGSV

-319 TILLGQIMGKGDLE
+319 TILLGRVMGQEELE
-333 KSKKYASR
+333 KSKSYASR
-341 MLRLTVITGALGGVI
+341 MLKMTVVAGAVGGVI

-362 FVLKFASLNETAM
+362 FVLRFAFLNDTAM

-415 DTVDM
+415 DTIDM

-454 PWVLQHYR
+454 PWVIRHYR

-470 TRENIFEAKGD
+470 TREDIFE
-481 TP
+481 